1 MPAKVHMSK
10 KELNNLI
17 EAGEKAGKGEQYWDT
32 VYDYESCHRI
42 QTAISLHWQRL
53 LTLKEWVVYA
63 STTERRE
70 TNASI
75 LYEMPCQKRN
85 ERC

>member
-10 KELNNLI
+10 KELNDLI
-17 EAGEKAGKGEQYWDT
+17 EVGEKAGKGEQYWDT

-53 LTLKEWVVYA
+53 LTFRFGMVYG
-63 STTERRE
+63 S
-70 TNASI
+70 
-75 LYEMPCQKRN
+75 
-85 ERC
+85 